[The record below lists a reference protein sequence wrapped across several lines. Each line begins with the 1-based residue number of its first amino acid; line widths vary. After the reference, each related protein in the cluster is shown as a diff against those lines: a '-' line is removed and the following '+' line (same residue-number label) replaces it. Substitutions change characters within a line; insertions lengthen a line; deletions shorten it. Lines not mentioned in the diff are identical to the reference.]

1 MAQHGLPFRDQS
13 RILPVHLWQ
22 GWEEWRLPTGFV
34 LVELDCGICVHAS
47 IEELFKNDLGD
58 VSRYMTSNIAYGYYC
73 IVFFVR

>member
-1 MAQHGLPFRDQS
+1 MAQHGLTFRDQS

-47 IEELFKNDLGD
+47 IEELFRNDLGSAITLSLYD
-58 VSRYMTSNIAYGYYC
+58 VKY
-73 IVFFVR
+73 